1 MSSKTFGDASVRVVS
16 RRKFLEIAA
25 AMGMAVVGASAL
37 GGCSSNEGSDGGS
50 GDGTSAGTEAVTVV
64 DAKGNEFTIPEK
76 VDRIAITCNG
86 GTTHEVAIFGG
97 ADKIV
102 AQPSMEQFPQLLK
115 MYPQFG
121 DVVNAGSFDDL
132 NIEAMVACEPDVA
145 LVGVSSDKGNAQIE
159 EVGIPIYVMLIGWA
173 AIDTLKQEF
182 LNVSKIVGNPSKG
195 EALVTHWDEKL
206 GMLRDRVKDIPEED
220 RKKVYYLS
228 APQITK
234 ANAGEW
240 GRVWIE
246 TIGAEFAIPEADLNG
261 DVTAE
266 KALSWDPDIIVVQG
280 GKDINEL
287 YSDETVQDMKAIKN
301 KQVYSVPI
309 AGFWWDR
316 PSPEATLGFMWLAKT
331 VYPDYTD
338 DIDLKKETKG
348 FFKEFYEYDLSDEEY
363 EGFFA

>member
-1 MSSKTFGDASVRVVS
+1 MADKMFGETPVKVVS

-25 AMGMAVVGASAL
+25 AMGMTVMGASVL
-37 GGCSSNEGSDGGS
+37 GGCASSENSGGGS
-50 GDGTSAGTEAVTVV
+50 SEAAPAESEVVTVI
-64 DAKGNEFTIPEK
+64 DAKGNEFTIPET

-97 ADKIV
+97 ADRIV
-102 AQPSMEQFPQLLK
+102 AQPSMKQFPQLLK
-115 MYPQFG
+115 MYPQFN

-132 NIEAMVACEPDVA
+132 NIEAMVACEPDLA

-173 AIDTLKQEF
+173 AVDTLKQEF
-182 LNVSKIVGNPSKG
+182 LNVSKIVGNPEKG
-195 EALVTHWDEKL
+195 EALVAHWDETL
-206 GMLRDRVKDIPEED
+206 GMLQDKVKDIPDSE

-234 ANAGEW
+234 ANAGDW
-240 GRVWIE
+240 GRVWVE
-246 TIGAEFAIPEADLNG
+246 TIGAKFAIPEEDLNG

-266 KALSWDPDIIVVQG
+266 KALGWDPDIIVIQG
-280 GKDINEL
+280 GKDISEL
-287 YSDETVQDMKAIKN
+287 YADETVQDMKAIKS

-316 PSPEATLGFMWLAKT
+316 PSPEATLGFLWLAKT

-338 DIDLKKETKG
+338 DIDLEKETKD
-348 FFKEFYEYDLSDEEY
+348 FFREFYEYDLSDEEY
-363 EGFFA
+363 QSFFG